1 MQLDLGLNL
10 GIYNSSSSAPVNWTP
25 AKLPNLALWLDAADS
40 STITLNGSTVSQ
52 WRDKSGNGR
61 HASQNTAA
69 NQPTYTA
76 NGLNGKPVVT
86 FDGSNDFMAFQT
98 AFGTV
103 TEFNAVIVWRTD
115 ASGVGNFDYLYQIGD
130 GSNALSLNAASPT
143 AGSFNGN
150 YYGLT
155 SATTPSALDFNTAAV
170 FNAAAITSHRIG
182 TGTTHNLWVNGSAR
196 TVPSWPSSLNVD
208 SSNSGLGRFINNNAH
223 FLQGYI
229 AEIVFVTNSALST
242 ADRQLL
248 EGYLAWKWALEA
260 NLPSGHPF
268 KNTPPTV

>member
-10 GIYNSSSSAPVNWTP
+10 GIRSSTSIWTP
-25 AKLPNLALWLDAADS
+25 AELPNLALWLDADDAA
-40 STITLNGSTVSQ
+40 TITLNGTTVSQ
-52 WRDKSGNGR
+52 WNDKSGNGR
-61 HASQNTAA
+61 NVTQAVAA

-76 NGLNGKPVVT
+76 TGLNGKPVLT
-86 FDGSNDFMAFQT
+86 FNGTNSFMTFQT

-103 TEFNAVIVWRTD
+103 TEFNAVVVWRTN

-155 SATTPSALDFNTAAV
+155 SATPATAFDFSTPAV
-170 FNAAAITSHRIG
+170 FNAAKISSHRIG
-182 TGTTHNLWVNGSAR
+182 TGTAHNFWVNGSAR
-196 TVPSWPSSLNVD
+196 TVPAWSQSLNVN
-208 SSNSGLGRFINNNAH
+208 SSTSGLGRFINSNAH

-229 AEIVFVTNSALST
+229 AEMVFVTNTALST
-242 ADRQLL
+242 ADRERL
-248 EGYLAWKWALEA
+248 EGYLAWKWGLEA

>member
-10 GIYNSSSSAPVNWTP
+10 GIRSSTSIWTP
-25 AKLPNLALWLDAADS
+25 AELPNLALWLDAADS

-52 WRDKSGNGR
+52 WNDKSGNAR
-61 HASQNTAA
+61 HASQPTAA

-86 FDGSNDFMAFQT
+86 FDGSNDFMTFQT

-130 GSNALSLNAASPT
+130 GSNALSLNAASPN
-143 AGSFNGN
+143 AGVFNGN
-150 YYGLT
+150 YYGLSSGV
-155 SATTPSALDFNTAAV
+155 SAVDFNTPAV
-170 FNAAAITSHRIG
+170 FNAATITSHRIG
-182 TGTTHNLWVNGSAR
+182 AGTAHNFWVNGSAR
-196 TVPSWPSSLNVD
+196 TVPAWLQSLNVD
-208 SSNSGLGRFINNNAH
+208 SSTSGLGRYINGNSH

-229 AEIVFVTNSALST
+229 AEIVFVNNTTLST

-248 EGYLAWKWALEA
+248 EGYLAWKWGTAA
-260 NLPSGHPF
+260 FLPSGHPY
-268 KNTPPTV
+268 KTNPPTV